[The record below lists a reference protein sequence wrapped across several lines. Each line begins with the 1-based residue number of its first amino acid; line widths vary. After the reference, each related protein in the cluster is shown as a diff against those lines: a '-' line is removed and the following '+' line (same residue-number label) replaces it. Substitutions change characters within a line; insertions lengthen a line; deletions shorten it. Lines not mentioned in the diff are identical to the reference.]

1 MKLVPVHV
9 LGCALSL
16 ALLGVRIPGVRFR
29 NTKLKISRR
38 LIYSNYNMECTP
50 TSKYRCELCNKSYS
64 SRQNLWKHNTKF
76 HKTETL
82 ANTSETSK
90 ITSSLPQNTSTS
102 LQNSCKYCN
111 KIYSRKDNLNRH
123 MKTCKSKN
131 IVSIKLK
138 EKDEQIQELKSM
150 VTNLLKSC
158 KIHPKTL
165 QKINNQ
171 INNNNNNTNNG
182 TINNNVI
189 MKFGNVNIN
198 EVLSNKQIMSILHKP
213 FVSVEECV
221 KMIHFNDK
229 LPQYNNIYI
238 TNMKDDLVYVY
249 DGTKFTTTTKSDAIN
264 DLIDNY
270 SDQIEIS
277 FDDNKDKMTE
287 YKIKCVE
294 NYLELINSNTE
305 YIDQHNKKYTN
316 FKTYK
321 VGDVKRLIYDKSDPK
336 KFAMVCKG
344 IDV

>member
-1 MKLVPVHV
+1 
-9 LGCALSL
+9 
-16 ALLGVRIPGVRFR
+16 
-29 NTKLKISRR
+29 
-38 LIYSNYNMECTP
+38 MECTP
-50 TSKYRCELCNKSYS
+50 TSKHHCEICDKSYS

-76 HKTETL
+76 HKPNNQQEINNNQPKINIQDDKNQHDININQHITVK
-82 ANTSETSK
+82 SK
-90 ITSSLPQNTSTS
+90 LV
-102 LQNSCKYCN
+102 CKYCK
-111 KIYSRKDNLNRH
+111 KIFSYIQSRWRH
-123 MKTCKSKN
+123 EIKCKTESTTLVAQQN
-131 IVSIKLK
+131 
-138 EKDEQIQELKSM
+138 DELKKQM
-150 VTNLLKSC
+150 DEMKQQIANLLKSR

-171 INNNNNNTNNG
+171 NNNTNNG
-182 TINNNVI
+182 IINNNVI

-198 EVLSNKQIMSILHKP
+198 DVLSNKQIMSILHKP
-213 FVSVEECV
+213 FISVEECI
-221 KMIHFNDK
+221 KMIHFNEK

-238 TNMKDDLVYVY
+238 TNLKDDLAYVY
-249 DGTKFTTTTKSDAIN
+249 DGTKFTTTTKTDTIY
-264 DLIDNY
+264 DMITNY
-270 SDQIEIS
+270 TEQIELS
-277 FDDNKDKMTE
+277 FDDNKDKLNE

>member
-1 MKLVPVHV
+1 
-9 LGCALSL
+9 
-16 ALLGVRIPGVRFR
+16 
-29 NTKLKISRR
+29 
-38 LIYSNYNMECTP
+38 MECT
-50 TSKYRCELCNKSYS
+50 SINDRRCNICDKSYS
-64 SRQNLWKHNTKF
+64 SRQSLWNHNTKF
-76 HKTETL
+76 HKYDNQPKINNNQPKINIQDDKNQHDININQHTPVK
-82 ANTSETSK
+82 SK
-90 ITSSLPQNTSTS
+90 LV
-102 LQNSCKYCN
+102 CKYCN
-111 KIYSRKDNLNRH
+111 KVFSYIQSRWRH
-123 MKTCKSKN
+123 EIKCKTESTTLVAQQNEELRKQMEEMKQ
-131 IVSIKLK
+131 
-138 EKDEQIQELKSM
+138 QIA
-150 VTNLLKSC
+150 NLLKSC

-249 DGTKFTTTTKSDAIN
+249 DGTKFTTTTKTDTIY
-264 DLIDNY
+264 DMITNY
-270 SDQIEIS
+270 TDQIELS
-277 FDDNKDKMTE
+277 FDDNKDKLTE

-294 NYLELINSNTE
+294 NYLELINSNKE

>member
-1 MKLVPVHV
+1 
-9 LGCALSL
+9 
-16 ALLGVRIPGVRFR
+16 
-29 NTKLKISRR
+29 
-38 LIYSNYNMECTP
+38 MECTP
-50 TSKYRCELCNKSYS
+50 TNKYRCND
-64 SRQNLWKHNTKF
+64 
-76 HKTETL
+76 
-82 ANTSETSK
+82 
-90 ITSSLPQNTSTS
+90 
-102 LQNSCKYCN
+102 CN
-111 KIYSRKDNLNRH
+111 KIYSSRQSLCNHRTKYHSYQKSPESNLKVTQN
-123 MKTCKSKN
+123 MDDSNSIVTQKSSKN
-131 IVSIKLK
+131 IIKQFICSKCDTQFKYKQGKWRHEKKCTVVKDTNLQSENKSLKIKL
-138 EKDEQIQELKSM
+138 EQMETKMNEMLAE
-150 VTNLLKSC
+150 LLKMR

-171 INNNNNNTNNG
+171 LNNNG
-182 TINNNVI
+182 TINNNII

-213 FVSVEECV
+213 FISVEECV
-221 KMIHFNDK
+221 KMIHFNDN

-238 TNMKDDLVYVY
+238 TNMKDDLMYIY

-287 YKIKCVE
+287 SKIKCVE
-294 NYLELINSNTE
+294 NYLELINSNKE
-305 YIDQHNKKYTN
+305 YIDQYNKKYTN

-336 KFAMVCKG
+336 KFAVICKG

>member
-1 MKLVPVHV
+1 
-9 LGCALSL
+9 
-16 ALLGVRIPGVRFR
+16 
-29 NTKLKISRR
+29 
-38 LIYSNYNMECTP
+38 MECTS
-50 TSKYRCELCNKSYS
+50 TSTHRCKVCNKSYS
-64 SRQNLWKHNTKF
+64 SRQSLCNHN
-76 HKTETL
+76 
-82 ANTSETSK
+82 SK
-90 ITSSLPQNTSTS
+90 YHNNKNIEM
-102 LQNSCKYCN
+102 LQNVTKCNENVHNDVTKCN
-111 KIYSRKDNLNRH
+111 KSVTYKCTQCNKEFNNRQTKWRH
-123 MKTCKSKN
+123 MKTCTEN
-131 IVSIKLK
+131 TASIKEEIKK
-138 EKDEQIQELKSM
+138 ELTKELTEQINNILKSA
-150 VTNLLKSC
+150 

-171 INNNNNNTNNG
+171 INNTNNG

-189 MKFGNVNIN
+189 IKFGNVNIN
-198 EVLSNKQIMSILHKP
+198 DVLSNKQIMNLLHKP
-213 FVSVEECV
+213 FVSVEECI
-221 KMIHFNDK
+221 KMIHFNEK

-249 DGTKFTTTTKSDAIN
+249 DGTKFTTTTKTDTIY
-264 DLIDNY
+264 DMITNY
-270 SDQIEIS
+270 TEQIELS
-277 FDDNKDKMTE
+277 FDDNKDKLTE

>member
-1 MKLVPVHV
+1 
-9 LGCALSL
+9 
-16 ALLGVRIPGVRFR
+16 
-29 NTKLKISRR
+29 
-38 LIYSNYNMECTP
+38 MECTP
-50 TSKYRCELCNKSYS
+50 TNKHICNICDKTYS
-64 SRQNLWKHNTKF
+64 SRQSLWNHNAKF
-76 HKTETL
+76 HTNQKSPESNLKVTPFADNSNPIVTQKS
-82 ANTSETSK
+82 SENITKKFICSK
-90 ITSSLPQNTSTS
+90 CDTQFKYKQGKWRHEKKCTVVKDTNLESENKSL
-102 LQNSCKYCN
+102 K
-111 KIYSRKDNLNRH
+111 
-123 MKTCKSKN
+123 
-131 IVSIKLK
+131 IKLEEMETK
-138 EKDEQIQELKSM
+138 MNEMIAE
-150 VTNLLKSC
+150 LLKMR

-171 INNNNNNTNNG
+171 LNNTNNG

-198 EVLSNKQIMSILHKP
+198 DVLSNKQIMNLLHKP
-213 FVSVEECV
+213 FVSVEECI

-229 LPQYNNIYI
+229 LPQFNNIRASARYI
-238 TNMKDDLVYVY
+238 TNLKDDLVYVY
-249 DGTKFTTTTKSDAIN
+249 DGTKFTTTTKTDTIY
-264 DLIDNY
+264 DMITNY
-270 SDQIEIS
+270 TDQIELS
-277 FDDNKDKMTE
+277 FDDNKDKLTE

>member
-1 MKLVPVHV
+1 
-9 LGCALSL
+9 
-16 ALLGVRIPGVRFR
+16 
-29 NTKLKISRR
+29 
-38 LIYSNYNMECTP
+38 MECTP
-50 TSKYRCELCNKSYS
+50 TNKYRCDICDKTYS
-64 SRQNLWKHNTKF
+64 TRQNLWKHNAKF
-76 HKTETL
+76 HTNQKSPESNLKVTPIADSSNPIVTQKS
-82 ANTSETSK
+82 SENITKKFICSK
-90 ITSSLPQNTSTS
+90 CDTQFKYKQGKWRHEKKCTVVKDTNLESENKSL
-102 LQNSCKYCN
+102 K
-111 KIYSRKDNLNRH
+111 
-123 MKTCKSKN
+123 
-131 IVSIKLK
+131 IKLEEMETK
-138 EKDEQIQELKSM
+138 MNEMIAE
-150 VTNLLKSC
+150 LLKMR

-171 INNNNNNTNNG
+171 LNNTNNG

-198 EVLSNKQIMSILHKP
+198 DVLSNKQIMNLLHKP
-213 FVSVEECV
+213 FVSVEECI

-229 LPQYNNIYI
+229 LPQFNNIYI

-249 DGTKFTTTTKSDAIN
+249 DGTKFTTTTKTDTIY
-264 DLIDNY
+264 DMITNY
-270 SDQIEIS
+270 TEQIELS
-277 FDDNKDKMTE
+277 FDDNKDKLTE